1 MRQVAYAH
9 SRLTVS
15 LQDRLDHVDRI
26 VLVSLADHLRD
37 ALLHDL
43 NETRADV
50 SERGKQVDPEEAPEH
65 VRAVG
70 PEATRHVIA
79 TLSQMCIRV
88 VLM

>member
-37 ALLHDL
+37 ALLHEL
-43 NETRADV
+43 NETRAGV
-50 SERGKQVDPEEAPEH
+50 SEPTGRCVSH
-65 VRAVG
+65 WVRD
-70 PEATRHVIA
+70 
-79 TLSQMCIRV
+79 LSTNQTAIHAESFS
-88 VLM
+88 